1 MATRAE
7 IEAYIRQAATARG
20 LDPDFA
26 VKVAKGESGL
36 SPTARL
42 HTAKEDSKGIWQ
54 LNTKNGLGVEA
65 LKRGI
70 DPGDPNQWQQQTDF
84 ALDQAKKSWRP
95 WTVARNL
102 MAGRQTP
109 ADASAAPAS
118 GTSNR
123 RPDGAPGPAE
133 TPTRPANVDQ
143 GLLAYAPFKLEE
155 VVREKQQEQVHQQA
169 VNQAQEQ
176 LAQAAQQPPM
186 SEPAPLSMTP
196 LTTGQEPDFA
206 ALMLPRLRRG
216 LLADPRGGLLDA

>member
-7 IEAYIRQAATARG
+7 IEAYIRQAAVARG

-26 VKVAKGESGL
+26 VKVAQGESRL
-36 SPTARL
+36 NPSARL
-42 HTAKEDSKGIWQ
+42 TTAKEDSKGIWQ

-109 ADASAAPAS
+109 AGAASGRQAPAS
-118 GTSNR
+118 AT
-123 RPDGAPGPAE
+123 
-133 TPTRPANVDQ
+133 TPRKD
-143 GLLAYAPFKLEE
+143 
-155 VVREKQQEQVHQQA
+155 
-169 VNQAQEQ
+169 
-176 LAQAAQQPPM
+176 
-186 SEPAPLSMTP
+186 
-196 LTTGQEPDFA
+196 
-206 ALMLPRLRRG
+206 
-216 LLADPRGGLLDA
+216 